1 MLQIDKNDL
10 FEIELDLKGMID
22 LLTVMEASDFYK
34 DTNDD
39 GVCRALRNS
48 LEYTKEKL
56 SKIMETAQEV
66 PFEV

>member
-10 FEIELDLKGMID
+10 TELEMDLDAMIN
-22 LLTVMEASDFYK
+22 LLTVIESSDFYK
-34 DTNDD
+34 DTGDS

-56 SKIMETAQEV
+56 SNIVETAKEI
-66 PFEV
+66 PFEP